1 MNMKIGIL
9 SQDIELYSTRRLYDS
24 AISKGHETEVVSYL
38 KCYMSIAK
46 SRPRIFASGEELHYD
61 TIIPRIAAS
70 WTFYGAAVV
79 RQFELKGTLS
89 ANSSASISRARD
101 KLRALQIMGNSGVEM
116 PVTGY
121 VHFSRDIRSVLETV
135 GKPPFVIKSLEGTQG
150 RGVLLAETLDASIGA
165 IEAMKKLNLNI
176 LVQEFIGEAKGEDIR
191 AIVVGNKVVAS
202 MKRKAK
208 PGDFRANIHLGGSSK
223 KYKLTPEEEKTAIT
237 AAKVLGLS
245 VAGVDMIQSD
255 RGTLVIEVNSS
266 PGLQGIE
273 TTSEIDVASAII
285 EFMEECINKES
296 KSRKLDI

>member
-1 MNMKIGIL
+1 MKIGIL
-9 SQDIELYSTRRLYDS
+9 SQDIQLYSTRRLYES
-24 AISKGHETEVVSYL
+24 AVEKGHKTEVVSYL
-38 KCYMSIAK
+38 KCYMNIAK
-46 SRPRIFASGEELHYD
+46 SRPRIFATGEELHYD

-79 RQFELKGTLS
+79 RQFELKGTIS

-135 GKPPFVIKSLEGTQG
+135 GQPPFVIKSLEGTQG
-150 RGVLLAETLDASIGA
+150 RGVVLTETLEAAVGA
-165 IEAMKKLNLNI
+165 IDAMKRLNLNI
-176 LVQEFIGEAKGEDIR
+176 LVQEFIGEAQGEDIR
-191 AIVVGNKVVAS
+191 AIVVGDKVVAS

-223 KYKLTPEEEKTAIT
+223 KYVLTPEEEKTAIT

-266 PGLQGIE
+266 PGLEGIE
-273 TTSEIDVASAII
+273 TTSGIDVALAII
-285 EFMEECINKES
+285 EFMEECYYKES
-296 KSRKLDI
+296 KSRKLDT

>member
-1 MNMKIGIL
+1 MKIGIL
-9 SQDIELYSTRRLYDS
+9 SQDIGLYSTRRLYE
-24 AISKGHETEVVSYL
+24 AAVEKGHDTEVVSYL
-38 KCYMSIAK
+38 KCYMNIEK
-46 SRPRIFASGEELHYD
+46 SRPRIFATGQELHYD
-61 TIIPRIAAS
+61 IIVPRIAAS

-116 PVTGY
+116 PITGY

-135 GKPPFVIKSLEGTQG
+135 GEPPFVIKSLEGTQG
-150 RGVLLAETLDASIGA
+150 RGVILVETLEAAVGA

-176 LVQEFIGEAKGEDIR
+176 LVQEFISEADGEDVR
-191 AIVVGNKVVAS
+191 AIVVGDKVVAS

-208 PGDFRANIHLGGSSK
+208 PGDFRANIHLGGSSY
-223 KYKLTPEEEKTAIT
+223 KYELTEEEEKTAIT
-237 AAKVLGLS
+237 AVKVLGLS
-245 VAGVDMIQSD
+245 VAGVDMIQSE

-266 PGLQGIE
+266 PGLEGIE
-273 TTSEIDVASAII
+273 TTSEIDVASKII
-285 EFMEECINKES
+285 TYMEDSLKTES

>member
-1 MNMKIGIL
+1 
-9 SQDIELYSTRRLYDS
+9 
-24 AISKGHETEVVSYL
+24 
-38 KCYMSIAK
+38 
-46 SRPRIFASGEELHYD
+46 
-61 TIIPRIAAS
+61 
-70 WTFYGAAVV
+70 
-79 RQFELKGTLS
+79 
-89 ANSSASISRARD
+89 
-101 KLRALQIMGNSGVEM
+101 
-116 PVTGY
+116 
-121 VHFSRDIRSVLETV
+121 
-135 GKPPFVIKSLEGTQG
+135 
-150 RGVLLAETLDASIGA
+150 
-165 IEAMKKLNLNI
+165 MKKLNLNI

-237 AAKVLGLS
+237 AAKALGLS
-245 VAGVDMIQSD
+245 VAGVDMIQSE